1 MDHLPLHHPA
11 KMIGFMRFHHLAGD
25 PFGIVPFDEFLDSK
39 GAMFPRAVINSKNLE
54 PRTGFVRVGED
65 DGGHGDWLS
74 RRRHSLL
81 SVLPCSNSGSPPVHY
96 SPVSHSKGAVRA
108 QLLGQEAARPWEAVP
123 LPEFH
128 RGVGHGFAPHSGRLA
143 GMAKT
148 GVGAVSVCR
157 DCRNGTN
164 SVEGKRLW
172 AGNAC
177 RYTPAGVK
185 SGLPRPAVIARAGLR
200 GEMSEVPAG

>member
-81 SVLPCSNSGSPPVHY
+81 SVLPCSNSGSPPFHY
-96 SPVSHSKGAVRA
+96 SPVSRSKGGSPSPVSPAK
-108 QLLGQEAARPWEAVP
+108 AARPQNSIGGLDMGWSRSLVDWQGWKNQG
-123 LPEFH
+123 
-128 RGVGHGFAPHSGRLA
+128 RGPSPFAGIAETEL
-143 GMAKT
+143 T
-148 GVGAVSVCR
+148 LWR
-157 DCRNGTN
+157 DGT
-164 SVEGKRLW
+164 
-172 AGNAC
+172 
-177 RYTPAGVK
+177 Y
-185 SGLPRPAVIARAGLR
+185 
-200 GEMSEVPAG
+200 